1 MDVHIVE
8 RAIKAANF
16 IISNNATLRE
26 AEKWLGVS
34 RSTIDRD
41 ITIRLIKVNPA
52 LAEQAIAVLQA
63 NRDYNRANIK
73 EIRKAFLKEVSI

>member
-1 MDVHIVE
+1 ME
-8 RAIKAANF
+8 RATKAANF
-16 IISNNATLRE
+16 IISNQATLRE

-41 ITIRLIKVNPA
+41 ITIRLARFDPV
-52 LAEQAIAVLQA
+52 LAEQAIAVLKA
-63 NRDYNRANIK
+63 NKEYNRANIK